1 MFSFLKNL
9 FQTKIVQSEEMPAM
23 PQKAVNTPKA
33 DDLQTRVQK
42 LIAGGAVP
50 EALDLMI
57 EQGIM
62 EAILLKTQWE
72 SGHKGYETKRISFAE
87 WSQTQNRINYAVL
100 AYFSPNETP
109 GNTDAG
115 VRDAKP
121 IPDVPIT
128 EAQYTTVAQLV
139 AQHHTE
145 EAIAVCKNWGVSFM
159 LTEKRYTEAQ
169 RHWHMGL
176 LTEEEWTIVQ
186 KRIDEALLYFLA
198 QHPRKE

>member
-9 FQTKIVQSEEMPAM
+9 FQTKIVQSEETPAM

-33 DDLQTRVQK
+33 DDLKIRVQK
-42 LIAGGAVP
+42 LIAGGALP

-72 SGHKGYETKRISFAE
+72 SGHKGYETQRLSFAE
-87 WSQTQNRINYAVL
+87 WSQAQNRINYAVL

-109 GNTDAG
+109 GNTDAE

-128 EAQYTTVAQLV
+128 EAQRMAVAQLV
-139 AQHHTE
+139 AQHHTQD
-145 EAIAVCKNWGVSFM
+145 ALAVCKNWSVHFM
-159 LTEKRYTEAQ
+159 LTEKRYTEAR
-169 RHWHMGL
+169 RHQLMGL
-176 LTEEEWTIVQ
+176 LTEEDWANVQ
-186 KRIDEALLYFLA
+186 KQVDEAVLYFLEK
-198 QHPRKE
+198 HPRKE